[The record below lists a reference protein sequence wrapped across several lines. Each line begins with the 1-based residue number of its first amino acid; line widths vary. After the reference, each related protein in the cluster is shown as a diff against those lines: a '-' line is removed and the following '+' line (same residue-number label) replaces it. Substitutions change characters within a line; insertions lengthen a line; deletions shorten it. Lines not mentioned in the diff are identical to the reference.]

1 MNTHAD
7 RTLAEIR
14 NELRALNEHQG
25 KLLARLDS
33 LARGTEDVT
42 HAAAV
47 ATQAPLADRLQM
59 LVRERPHSTDD
70 LVQRLASPVGPVVEE
85 LRALRTDRRVWNC
98 GNEERPRWFWVFGPE
113 ASQSDLLHAVTTLIQ
128 SQPMEL
134 QDLALATGL
143 PPNDVSSLLT
153 KLKRNGLNVENL
165 GNAKRARWFLAPGA
179 VPSRQR

>member
-1 MNTHAD
+1 MNANAD

-14 NELRALNEHQG
+14 AELRSITERQS
-25 KLLARLDS
+25 KLLARLES

-42 HAAAV
+42 EAAAI
-47 ATQAPLADRLQM
+47 ALQPLGDRLQA

-85 LRALRTDRRVWNC
+85 LRALRTDRKIWNC
-98 GNEERPRWFWVFGPE
+98 GNEERPRWFWVFGKE
-113 ASQSDLLHAVTTLIQ
+113 ASQADLLHAVTTLIQ
-128 SQPMEL
+128 TQPMEL
-134 QDLALATGL
+134 QDLALATGI

-153 KLKRNGLNVENL
+153 KMKRNGLNVENL